1 MAKSIRAAIGS
12 TCSKPGFL
20 NDNLAQIAD
29 LAERAQWNGC
39 HFLVTP
45 EMSATGYGGY
55 PEVLALAE
63 VPGEGRIYESL
74 ARIAGDAGVVVTAGY
89 VENNGGRLHIA
100 HYAVYPDGRFVSQR
114 KHRATPAEA
123 PLEPGVALYYDDT
136 EEIGHVPP
144 GMEHFMTFTIN
155 GVHCAIVICAD
166 LGVRDLN
173 AILRREG
180 VELVMLPVGAG
191 GERSQRLSA
200 AELETEEGI
209 RKYKEMLQRNSFPQ
223 SGAIECLQN
232 KRAVLAVNMGGFDG
246 RSRYHG
252 GSGSIVS
259 ARGEVLAY
267 MPDQPIID
275 YQQPSFACAEL
286 NF

>member
-1 MAKSIRAAIGS
+1 MNKTIRAAIGS

-20 NDNLAQIAD
+20 DGNLAQIAEMAKR
-29 LAERAQWNGC
+29 AEWNGC
-39 HFLVTP
+39 HLLVTP

-55 PEVLALAE
+55 PEALSLAE
-63 VPGEGRIYESL
+63 APGEGQIYESL
-74 ARIAGDAGVVVTAGY
+74 ARMASATGVVVTAGY

-114 KHRATPAEA
+114 KHRVTPAEV
-123 PLEPGVALYYDDT
+123 PLEPGVTLFYDDT

-144 GMEHFMTFTIN
+144 GQERFLTFTIHD
-155 GVHCAIVICAD
+155 VQCAIVICAD
-166 LGVRDLN
+166 LGIRDLN
-173 AILRREG
+173 AILRRSG

-200 AELETEEGI
+200 AELETDEGI
-209 RKYKEMLQRNSFPQ
+209 RNYKEMLQRNSFPHN
-223 SGAIECLQN
+223 GAIECLRN
-232 KRAVLAVNMGGFDG
+232 KRAMLAVNMGGFDG

-267 MPDQPIID
+267 LPDQPIID

-286 NF
+286 HF